1 MSRRVM
7 MGARGCT
14 TGGVSTFFDVDADV
28 DDVDA
33 HMARNVARDAVAETT
48 MVDDDDDDDDDDDA
62 RDTDVSHGRRGRT
75 RMDKKALISR
85 VCKPCT
91 LAPIDNFRGFDGGTT
106 SMTPFHAASMNV
118 RDSDSNFRTRI
129 PRPAIA
135 ATSNKPPPCANK
147 ASAAAG
153 AAAEALGKENR
164 QHGAKRRRHESTT
177 TASASGVGEMSA
189 DATAMTPKR
198 SKNSGEHA
206 SALVQ
211 SCVKSC
217 GRSISIREEC
227 DEEDEQLEALLRVAP
242 RGKDKFDKIGKAR
255 ACDEY
260 LGELKPAV
268 RALQGRL
275 MDAKVELANA
285 DANFEQKSRAIREK
299 LQSAEHGKASLE
311 VQLREAVQEQARLE
325 MEAKNAVEA
334 SRVSAKAK
342 SVAEKERDEATARA
356 EKAVAEANAAAEKS
370 EGLQNDVERLE
381 EEIVALNKALVD
393 AQSEI
398 EALTSTNSTLQ
409 GDKSKLT
416 TDIGTLRG
424 EKSVLEMRVETL
436 EQQHVDHANERENM
450 REETDKLHSELAKTR
465 AEKDGSSQA
474 MTRALEDAVDARAK
488 AAKCA
493 SQAEA
498 ADERARR
505 AEDAHSH
512 ATADL
517 QRARNERNVA
527 QEHAATLASEIEVL
541 KPQLA
546 ATEEKL
552 KASTARVESAE
563 RELRAMTSSK
573 ETLDAKV
580 TKLAESVREAE
591 QKITKITER
600 ANASEL
606 ESTRL
611 NAELIATR
619 ASKDALDP
627 KLTKLGAE
635 LADARAEARTL
646 KHDKERL
653 ENEITSL
660 KHAAQALEGENASI
674 KSKVDTLKIEK
685 SSLDER
691 LRGEVEARREM
702 EEELRHVKKSL
713 KEAQRNAADERAK
726 AMDAEDA
733 INDANAVRQQ
743 LIALQHAHAQQGD
756 EMARCKMELTNI
768 VSDERSTSALIA
780 RLQEVK
786 ETLAAR
792 EEELQHAMVTR
803 RHLHNTIQELKGN
816 IRVFCRIRPP
826 SRDEDAF
833 DESNLSID
841 RKGEF
846 AGRRLDIAPPDA
858 PKKYKFTFDRVFAT
872 NSNQKSVFDE
882 ISLLVQS
889 ALDGY
894 KVCIFTYGQTGSGKT
909 YTMLGGKGEERGLI
923 PRSMEQ
929 IFACQ
934 AQLKSK
940 GMTIA
945 ITATLLEIYNEDIRD
960 LLADGSS
967 DGKIEYKI
975 KHDDDGNTHV
985 TNLNAVEV
993 HSAIEVEALMSQ
1005 ANAARAVAKTNM
1017 NDRSSRSHMVM
1028 RLSLDGVNE
1037 AGENIHGALNLI
1049 DLAGSER
1056 LKTTGATGDRLK
1068 EAQAINK
1075 SLSSLGDVIFALA
1088 NKDKHIPFR
1097 NSKLTYLL
1105 KNSLGGDSKTLML
1118 VNVSP
1123 ALESA
1128 QETVCSLRFAEKVN
1142 SCAMKKASKK
1152 SSEA

>member
-1 MSRRVM
+1 
-7 MGARGCT
+7 
-14 TGGVSTFFDVDADV
+14 
-28 DDVDA
+28 
-33 HMARNVARDAVAETT
+33 
-48 MVDDDDDDDDDDDA
+48 
-62 RDTDVSHGRRGRT
+62 
-75 RMDKKALISR
+75 
-85 VCKPCT
+85 
-91 LAPIDNFRGFDGGTT
+91 
-106 SMTPFHAASMNV
+106 MNV

-129 PRPAIA
+129 PRPTAIA
-135 ATSNKPPPCANK
+135 VNLTTTKPPPGARLA
-147 ASAAAG
+147 ASAG
-153 AAAEALGKENR
+153 HEKENDD
-164 QHGAKRRRHESTT
+164 AVAILMPKRRRHESTT
-177 TASASGVGEMSA
+177 SAVDARA
-189 DATAMTPKR
+189 DAHTTTTTTSAGTPKR
-198 SKNSGEHA
+198 ARQSGEY
-206 SALVQ
+206 ALTQ

-217 GRSISIREEC
+217 GRSISVREELR
-227 DEEDEQLEALLRVAP
+227 EEDEYLEALLRRAP

-285 DANFEQKSRAIREK
+285 DANFEEKSRAIREK
-299 LQSAEHGKASLE
+299 LASAEHGKASLE
-311 VQLREAVQEQARLE
+311 VQLREAVKEQERLE

-342 SVAEKERDEATARA
+342 STAEKARDEAVAKA
-356 EKAVAEANAAAEKS
+356 EKAVAEAKAATDRAT
-370 EGLQNDVERLE
+370 GLQNDVERLDA
-381 EEIVALNKALVD
+381 EIVELNKALD
-393 AQSEI
+393 ESRREI
-398 EALTSTNSTLQ
+398 ESLTATNSTLRE
-409 GDKSKLT
+409 DKSKLT

-424 EKSVLEMRVETL
+424 EKSGLEMAVETL
-436 EQQHVDHANERENM
+436 EQKHIEHAKERESM

-498 ADERARR
+498 SDERARR

-517 QRARNERNVA
+517 QRARHERNVA
-527 QEHAATLASEIEVL
+527 QEHATTLASEIEVL

-552 KASTARVESAE
+552 KASAKRVETAE

-573 ETLDAKV
+573 EILDSKCV
-580 TKLAESVREAE
+580 KLIESVREAE
-591 QKITKITER
+591 QKIAKMTQR

-660 KHAAQALEGENASI
+660 KHAGQVLEGENASI

-702 EEELRHVKKSL
+702 EEELRQAKKSL
-713 KEAQRNAADERAK
+713 KEAQRHASDERAK
-726 AMDAEDA
+726 AMAAEDA

-743 LIALQHAHAQQGD
+743 LAALQHAHAQQGD

-826 SRDEDAF
+826 SRDENAF

-846 AGRRLDIAPPDA
+846 AGRRLDITPPDA

-872 NSNQKSVFDE
+872 HSDQKSVFDE

-909 YTMLGGKGEERGLI
+909 YTMLGGKGEDRGLI

-929 IFACQ
+929 IFASQ

-940 GMTIA
+940 GMTTA

-960 LLADGSS
+960 LLADGSL

-993 HSAIEVEALMSQ
+993 HSALEVEELMSQ

-1028 RLSLDGVNE
+1028 RLCLDGVNE

-1075 SLSSLGDVIFALA
+1075 SLSSLGDVIFSLA
-1088 NKDKHIPFR
+1088 NKDKHVPFR

-1152 SSEA
+1152 SSDA